1 MLFFKRGR
9 VPGARS
15 WELKTGLGK
24 EYPKVL
30 AQLDEA
36 LKDLD
41 LEVKKVESQTLSDF
55 KPGPDGE
62 EEMRYFVRLKGTLTP
77 KEARMTGWR
86 IDNLAALAACMSLI
100 VSKQG
105 KSERKELEQII
116 GEKVGRWRALTLT
129 DAFLRSGYLEEDE
142 EGLMKIGWRTR
153 AELDL
158 ASLMMLIAESKP
170 KGAIVEEEP
179 GEGGLTRRHAGS
191 TRPQVRDADLEVD
204 VRGIDVGQALDR
216 EVVRAQL
223 AGEEGAR
230 PARGADHESPPARG
244 SLARRHAPV
253 GPRRC
258 ARAGGLPGGQSRR
271 FGRWRPRFP
280 R

>member
-1 MLFFKRGR
+1 VTKEQSYYPERVKRAAHMLFFKRGR

-24 EYPKVL
+24 EYLKVL

-36 LKDLD
+36 MKDLD
-41 LEVKKVESQTLSDF
+41 LEVKKVESERLSDY
-55 KPGPDGE
+55 KAGPDGE

-158 ASLMMLIAESKP
+158 ESLMMLIAESKP

-179 GEGGLTRRHAGS
+179 GEVSESAE
-191 TRPQVRDADLEVD
+191 PLEVEGPAETVEAELED
-204 VRGIDVGQALDR
+204 QAST
-216 EVVRAQL
+216 
-223 AGEEGAR
+223 EG
-230 PARGADHESPPARG
+230 
-244 SLARRHAPV
+244 
-253 GPRRC
+253 
-258 ARAGGLPGGQSRR
+258 
-271 FGRWRPRFP
+271 
-280 R
+280 

>member
-24 EYPKVL
+24 EYLSVL
-30 AQLDEA
+30 TQLDEA

-41 LEVKKVESQTLSDF
+41 LEVKKVESQSLSDF
-55 KPGPDGE
+55 KQGPDGE
-62 EEMRYFVRLKGTLTP
+62 DETRYFVRLKGTLTP

-86 IDNLAALAACMSLI
+86 IDNLAALAACLSLI

-105 KSERKELEQII
+105 KSERKEVEQII

-142 EGLMKIGWRTR
+142 EGLLKLGWRTR

-158 ASLMMLIAESKP
+158 ESLMMLIAESKS
-170 KGAIVEEEP
+170 KQP
-179 GEGGLTRRHAGS
+179 GTELASESKPSLEDAAQEIEDQAS
-191 TRPQVRDADLEVD
+191 TD
-204 VRGIDVGQALDR
+204 G
-216 EVVRAQL
+216 
-223 AGEEGAR
+223 
-230 PARGADHESPPARG
+230 
-244 SLARRHAPV
+244 
-253 GPRRC
+253 
-258 ARAGGLPGGQSRR
+258 
-271 FGRWRPRFP
+271 
-280 R
+280 

>member
-1 MLFFKRGR
+1 DVCEGEEFCGYGSTCADGQLPSQLRHGDAGQEEGED
-9 VPGARS
+9 VADTAR
-15 WELKTGLGK
+15 
-24 EYPKVL
+24 PAVL
-30 AQLDEA
+30 HRTRFT
-36 LKDLD
+36 
-41 LEVKKVESQTLSDF
+41 VESTDSD
-55 KPGPDGE
+55 PYGGCSATGE
-62 EEMRYFVRLKGTLTP
+62 VTKEQSYYPERVKRALTP

-158 ASLMMLIAESKP
+158 ESLMMLIAESKP

-179 GEGGLTRRHAGS
+179 GEVSESAE
-191 TRPQVRDADLEVD
+191 PLEVEGPAEAVEAELED
-204 VRGIDVGQALDR
+204 QAST
-216 EVVRAQL
+216 
-223 AGEEGAR
+223 EG
-230 PARGADHESPPARG
+230 
-244 SLARRHAPV
+244 
-253 GPRRC
+253 
-258 ARAGGLPGGQSRR
+258 
-271 FGRWRPRFP
+271 
-280 R
+280 

>member
-1 MLFFKRGR
+1 MTVEEPKEQSYYPERVKRAAHMLFFKRGR

-15 WELKTGLGK
+15 WELRTGLGK

-30 AQLDEA
+30 TQLDEE

-41 LEVKKVESQTLSDF
+41 LEVKKVEEQPLSDF
-55 KPGPDGE
+55 KPTPGE

-77 KEARMTGWR
+77 REARMTGWR

-105 KSERKELEQII
+105 KSDRKEIEQII

-142 EGLMKIGWRTR
+142 EGLLRLGWRTR

-158 ASLMMLIAESKP
+158 ESLMMLIAETKP
-170 KGAIVEEEP
+170 KQATVENVEGQKETAKVIEEEF
-179 GEGGLTRRHAGS
+179 EDQAS
-191 TRPQVRDADLEVD
+191 TET
-204 VRGIDVGQALDR
+204 
-216 EVVRAQL
+216 
-223 AGEEGAR
+223 
-230 PARGADHESPPARG
+230 
-244 SLARRHAPV
+244 
-253 GPRRC
+253 
-258 ARAGGLPGGQSRR
+258 
-271 FGRWRPRFP
+271 
-280 R
+280 